1 MCEQQYALKAKIQMQ
16 EGVIHVITRD
26 SSMCEFYYNRS
37 TAVNYFMKCLHGQF
51 YYYLKKISVLQP
63 SVSNWVLWI
72 VPLKNID
79 QSSGLCS
86 KVSVNVW
93 FEK

>member
-1 MCEQQYALKAKIQMQ
+1 MQ
-16 EGVIHVITRD
+16 KGVIHVITRD

-37 TAVNYFMKCLHGQF
+37 TDVNYFMKCLQGQF
-51 YYYLKKISVLQP
+51 FVIIWKKISVLQP

-72 VPLKNID
+72 VPLKIID

-86 KVSVNVW
+86 KVSVNVL